1 GRSPPASR
9 SAAAGASPA
18 GFRRR
23 SRPRL
28 RRNRCGPRYGS
39 GKGVRQWRG
48 RRGSGES
55 SAAGP
60 ERPLA
65 RALRPLASMAQN
77 ARPEAI
83 AACRTPLSAG
93 APSLS
98 ISLADA
104 RFLFDR
110 ATGLIRRSWL
120 SLRTRGLRASWQRV
134 RAQLRRV
141 PAAQRAALYFPADA
155 PRVPAALATGNAPL
169 ASVVIPVHGQ

>member
-1 GRSPPASR
+1 
-9 SAAAGASPA
+9 
-18 GFRRR
+18 
-23 SRPRL
+23 
-28 RRNRCGPRYGS
+28 
-39 GKGVRQWRG
+39 
-48 RRGSGES
+48 
-55 SAAGP
+55 AGP

-83 AACRTPLSAG
+83 AARRTPLSAG

-110 ATGLIRRSWL
+110 ATGLIRRGWL

-134 RAQLRRV
+134 RAQLRRAPEAQPAAPYV
-141 PAAQRAALYFPADA
+141 PAGA
-155 PRVPAALATGNAPL
+155 PRGPAAPAAGIAPL
-169 ASVVIPVHGQ
+169 ASGAIPVRGQLGHTRRCLRALAEKPPRAPF